1 MTGSPG
7 AFQVPEPRDPG
18 LQPERTSLAWRRT
31 VLAMLVADLFIWRG
45 WLVSLGA
52 DSASGTS
59 GLSGRS
65 LGLGLC
71 AATAA
76 VTTAVLIIC
85 ALVRLRV
92 LHGRVHGGPG
102 AFGETA
108 RHGGPAGDGGPG
120 AFVLRAAAASVVAL
134 AIAAAAA
141 IFLV

>member
-1 MTGSPG
+1 
-7 AFQVPEPRDPG
+7 
-18 LQPERTSLAWRRT
+18 
-31 VLAMLVADLFIWRG
+31 MLVADVFIWRG

-52 DSASGTS
+52 DSESGTS
-59 GLSGRS
+59 GLSGQS

-76 VTTAVLIIC
+76 GTTAVLIIC

-92 LHGRVHGGPG
+92 LHGRVTGGLGGLGERAGQSGSADQGGPDGQGSAG
-102 AFGETA
+102 AA
-108 RHGGPAGDGGPG
+108 
-120 AFVLRAAAASVVAL
+120 VLRAAAASVVAL

>member
-1 MTGSPG
+1 M
-7 AFQVPEPRDPG
+7 FQAPEPRDPG

-52 DSASGTS
+52 DSASDTS

-92 LHGRVHGGPG
+92 LHGRVHGGM
-102 AFGETA
+102 
-108 RHGGPAGDGGPG
+108 HGGPGRFGGTSRQCGPG
-120 AFVLRAAAASVVAL
+120 TLVLRAAAASVVAL